1 MKFRFHRG
9 GFEESMKTMIEVR
22 VYAALEGVL
31 ARICSAGCASS
42 IRDLQIQ
49 YYCYDDRLMSS
60 CFVVTHKNEG
70 VVGFLWDL

>member
-22 VYAALEGVL
+22 GFAALEEVL
-31 ARICSAGCASS
+31 IRICNAGRASS
-42 IRDLQIQ
+42 IRDLQIE

-70 VVGFLWDL
+70 VIGFLWDI